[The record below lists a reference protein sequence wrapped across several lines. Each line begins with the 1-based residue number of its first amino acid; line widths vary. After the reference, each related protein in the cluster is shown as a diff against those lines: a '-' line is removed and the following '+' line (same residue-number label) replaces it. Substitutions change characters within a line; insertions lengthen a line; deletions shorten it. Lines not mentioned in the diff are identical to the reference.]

1 MTGRLNTVESFDCRG
16 LRHAGPAGGDR
27 ICLQRLPG
35 LPRLLDMYFPN
46 RMQQTIFDVEG
57 IKSDAELIN
66 QVYRLRNRDIG
77 YSATREK
84 ESTTSE
90 VVYHRVY

>member
-1 MTGRLNTVESFDCRG
+1 
-16 LRHAGPAGGDR
+16 
-27 ICLQRLPG
+27 
-35 LPRLLDMYFPN
+35 MYFPN